1 VKLRA
6 QGFELGIRMQAM
18 NLPNIL
24 TLIRVLLTPVFVI
37 FIINKYFE
45 WALFAFAIAGIT
57 DGLDG
62 LIARLTH
69 QRTELGAYL
78 DPIADKLLTFAAFI
92 SLAII
97 EMIPSWLVVI
107 VITRDIIILVGF
119 LVMFLTNYHPKINP
133 SLLSKMTTT
142 FQIITILFA
151 LLAGLSPAFLRL
163 STLAYYVTGIITI
176 LSGTQYVYIG
186 ARILNEKK

>member
-1 VKLRA
+1 
-6 QGFELGIRMQAM
+6 M

-37 FIINKYFE
+37 LIINKYFG
-45 WALFAFAIAGIT
+45 WALLTFAVAGIT

-107 VITRDIIILVGF
+107 VITRDIMILVGF
-119 LVMFLTNYHPKINP
+119 LVMFLTNHHPKINP

-142 FQIITILFA
+142 FQIITILLA
-151 LLAGLSPAFLRL
+151 LLAGFSATFLRL
-163 STLAYYVTGIITI
+163 STLAYYVTGIITV

>member
-1 VKLRA
+1 
-6 QGFELGIRMQAM
+6 M

-24 TLIRVLLTPVFVI
+24 TLIRVLLAPIFVI
-37 FIINKYFE
+37 LIINKYFS
-45 WALFAFAIAGIT
+45 WALLTFAIAGIT

-62 LIARLTH
+62 LIARLTR

-133 SLLSKMTTT
+133 SFLSKMTTT
-142 FQIITILFA
+142 FQIIAILFA
-151 LLAGLSPAFLRL
+151 LLAGLFPVFKQF
-163 STLAYYVTGIITI
+163 STLAFYVTGVITV
-176 LSGTQYVYIG
+176 LSGIHYVYIG
-186 ARILNEKK
+186 ARILNGKK

>member
-1 VKLRA
+1 
-6 QGFELGIRMQAM
+6 MQAM

-24 TLIRVLLTPVFVI
+24 TLIRVLLAPVFVI
-37 FIINKYFE
+37 LIINKRFE
-45 WALFAFAIAGIT
+45 GALLAFAIAGVT

-107 VITRDIIILVGF
+107 VITRDIIIMVGF
-119 LVMFLTNYHPKINP
+119 LVMFLTNYRPKINP
-133 SLLSKMTTT
+133 SFLSKMTTT

-151 LLAGLSPAFLRL
+151 LLAGLFPVVQQL

-176 LSGTQYVYIG
+176 LSGSQYVYIG
-186 ARILNEKK
+186 ARILNGKK

>member
-1 VKLRA
+1 
-6 QGFELGIRMQAM
+6 MQAM
-18 NLPNIL
+18 NLPNVL
-24 TLIRVLLTPVFVI
+24 TLIRVLLTPIFVI

-45 WALFAFAIAGIT
+45 WALLTFAVAGIT

-97 EMIPSWLVVI
+97 ETIPSWLVVI
-107 VITRDIIILVGF
+107 VITRDVIILVGF
-119 LVMFLTNYHPKINP
+119 LVMFLTNFHPKINP

-142 FQIITILFA
+142 FQILTILFA
-151 LLAGLSPAFLRL
+151 LLAGFSSVFLRL

-176 LSGTQYVYIG
+176 LSGVQYIYIG
-186 ARILNEKK
+186 TRILNGKK